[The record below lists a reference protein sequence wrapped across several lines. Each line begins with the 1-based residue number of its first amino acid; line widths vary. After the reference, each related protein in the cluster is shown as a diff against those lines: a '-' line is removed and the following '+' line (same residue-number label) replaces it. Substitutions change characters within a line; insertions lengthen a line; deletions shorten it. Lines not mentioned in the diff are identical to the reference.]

1 MRWGAVQS
9 VLPAAAIDVLEVGCG
24 QGGFGVR
31 LSRRYPAYV
40 GVEPDRLAFEVARD
54 RLVADGGRG
63 EARNG
68 GVEVLDADSR
78 FDLVC
83 AFEVLEH
90 IEDDRAALES
100 WVARLRPGGTLLMSV
115 PGFARRFAP
124 ADVMAGHFRRY
135 DPPVLE
141 ELMRS
146 VGLVD
151 VEVRQFSGP
160 LGYVLETARNQ
171 LGRRRLAK
179 RKDESIE
186 DRTAGSG
193 RLFQPTSSP
202 HAALAEHGTAPFRW
216 LQDKGLGGGPGLLA
230 RARSHP

>member
-1 MRWGAVQS
+1 M
-9 VLPAAAIDVLEVGCG
+9 
-24 QGGFGVR
+24 
-31 LSRRYPAYV
+31 
-40 GVEPDRLAFEVARD
+40 
-54 RLVADGGRG
+54 
-63 EARNG
+63 
-68 GVEVLDADSR
+68 
-78 FDLVC
+78 
-83 AFEVLEH
+83 LEH

-124 ADVMAGHFRRY
+124 ADVMVGHFRRY

-151 VEVRQFSGP
+151 VEVRQYSGP
-160 LGYVLETARNQ
+160 LGYVLETARNP
-171 LGRRRLAK
+171 LGRRRLAQ
-179 RKDESIE
+179 RGDESIE

-216 LQDKGLGGGPGLLA
+216 LQDKGVGGGPGLLRSGPRRRAA
-230 RARSHP
+230 RRRRASARSGRRAAPSDPMISPVRSMKTVLVAIRTGCATTS